1 MIRTS
6 YYKYFHPKEAL
17 ITSGGVLNRSILNIT
32 RNKKSGGR
40 SGDSGD
46 HNLSFVYPFGST
58 LNVVSPAVAVLSS
71 GTLTLPVNRPI
82 AAFCESGSMMMKG
95 GTRGKLIVLASA
107 HLLHDNYIEKEDN
120 SLIKDLMFDYIN
132 NQLELN
138 PIDAKDPEISDYIPV
153 PDLQHLSEQ
162 PFSCLHEGDP
172 LPTDFTKLF
181 SRNIFSFD
189 NQTLALV
196 HQAHAEMQM
205 EPEPLRLIK
214 PQFETPLPALTPA
227 TFPPNFML
235 PPKPKLQLFD
245 LDDAFSSASIRLM
258 LIANKCSDEDLEYY
272 IKESGSVLGVQ
283 NCATKSAK
291 SIVHFIFGKLVEYKK
306 VNTDELLDSKM
317 NDDEQSNRS

>member
-6 YYKYFHPKEAL
+6 YFKYFHPKEAL
-17 ITSGGVLNRSILNIT
+17 ITSGGVLNRAILNIT
-32 RNKKSGGR
+32 RNKRNIDVGSNN
-40 SGDSGD
+40 SMD
-46 HNLSFVYPFGST
+46 HSNLSFVYPFGST

-71 GTLTLPVNRPI
+71 GTLTLPVNRPV
-82 AAFCESGSMMMKG
+82 AAFYESGSTIRG
-95 GTRGKLIVLASA
+95 GKIVVLASA

-153 PDLQHLSEQ
+153 PDLEHLTEQ

-181 SRNIFSFD
+181 SRNMYSFD

-196 HQAHAEMQM
+196 HEAYTEMQM

-258 LIANKCSDEDLEYY
+258 QIANKCSDEDLEYF
-272 IKESGSVLGVQ
+272 IKESGTVLGVE
-283 NCATKSAK
+283 NCATLSAK
-291 SIVHFIFGKLVEYKK
+291 SILHFIFGKLVEYKK
-306 VNTDELLDSKM
+306 VNTDELLEAKL
-317 NDDEQSNRS
+317 DDEQSSRS